1 MITRVGNLQTLSCD
15 CCGDPLDEEFEKDR
29 FQPMIDHAKG
39 EGWSIRQEDGSWRHF
54 CPGCKGLPTDNK
66 LDQQRK
72 LFGR

>member
-1 MITRVGNLQTLSCD
+1 MICPKLVCD

-29 FQPMIDHAKG
+29 FQAMIDHAKE

-54 CPGCKGLPTDNK
+54 CPGCKGLPTGDK

-72 LFGR
+72 LLGL